1 MKFSFSIRFTFTD
14 LILYFISANSDSWP
28 LGASVV
34 AVVSV
39 DSRSW
44 WLLSPQVP
52 TEGPPPSCVVDPLL
66 PALLLDIKAQDA
78 FISTETYQQVMGME
92 GSCPLSG
99 HSLLTPS

>member
-1 MKFSFSIRFTFTD
+1 MSSP
-14 LILYFISANSDSWP
+14 LLVQPLSGQISQ
-28 LGASVV
+28 L
-34 AVVSV
+34 AVSGT
-39 DSRSW
+39 SG
-44 WLLSPQVP
+44 LSTQVP